1 MEKNRSGINTDF
13 IKIKR
18 PSRRSRKR
26 RRPPIWPRLALGILV
41 IVGLIFGIC
50 AFLYSSQGQ
59 PSPQAV
65 AERYMTAA
73 AADKSGAI
81 YRLFPQAIQSRHSGS
96 RTDLVEQLDDFVY
109 AYGRDG
115 DWSILS
121 TEAYS
126 QSSLTAFNA
135 LLDADI
141 TDYQHLTLQKDIDG
155 RTRNIHLDV
164 IQIGGKWYLAEVW
177 NDDVLPANGAASP
190 EEAVDLYLAAFAAND
205 AEGMALALAPA
216 LLDRAIEEN
225 YGLRAM
231 LGEIDDFYAAGLSA
245 NPVSY
250 TLTQTKDYSAYQAQS
265 IAEVLGT
272 HPQIYRAFYY
282 EATLND
288 TVYTLVIDLVQIND
302 RWGITAVWDYNKSY
316 II

>member
-1 MEKNRSGINTDF
+1 MEENHFGIPNNV
-13 IKIKR
+13 IEIKR
-18 PSRRSRKR
+18 PSRRSKKR
-26 RRPPIWPRLALGILV
+26 RKPPIWPRLALGVLI
-41 IVGLIFGIC
+41 IAGLIFGIR

-59 PSPQAV
+59 ATPQAV

-73 AADKSGAI
+73 AADKSGVI
-81 YRLFPQAIQSRHSGS
+81 YRLFPQDIQSRHGGS
-96 RTDLVEQLDDFVY
+96 RADLVEELDDFVY

-126 QSSLTAFNA
+126 QSSLMAFNA

-164 IQIGGKWYLAEVW
+164 IQMNEKWYLAEVW
-177 NDDVLPANGAASP
+177 NDDVLPGNGTATP
-190 EEAVDLYLAAFAAND
+190 EEAIDIYLAALSAND
-205 AEGMALALAPA
+205 PEGMALALAPA
-216 LLDRAIEEN
+216 LLDRAMEKG
-225 YGLRAM
+225 YGLRTM
-231 LGEIDDFYAAGLSA
+231 LGEIDDFFAAGLA
-245 NPVSY
+245 GNPVSY

-265 IAEVLGT
+265 MAEVLGA

-316 II
+316 IL